1 MTSLKI
7 FIIKSLL
14 FLGQRT
20 FIGRGK
26 LRLLIIKIIE
36 IIILNNSIKNNIQ
49 KDFVVSILGV
59 PFFFIIDK
67 LIGYKLYFC
76 RNERKEIFFVK
87 KNTTDNTVFF
97 DIGANIGI
105 YTQMVASSFDK
116 IKNSTIIAIE
126 PDPLNCFRIKQ
137 NLGLLEKKIPNI
149 FNQVKIEECG
159 VGDSNKEMYLNKSY
173 GPANGHVIESYK
185 NNSIKI
191 KVKTLLEIIEV
202 NKISHITNLKID
214 IEGYEDKALLPFF
227 KNANKELYP
236 KNIVIEY
243 FLNRSILDYLKSIG
257 YKISFMNAS
266 NAILQ
271 LK

>member
-1 MTSLKI
+1 MT
-7 FIIKSLL
+7 FV
-14 FLGQRT
+14 
-20 FIGRGK
+20 GRGK

-36 IIILNNSIKNNIQ
+36 IIIFNNSIKNNIQ
-49 KDFVVSILGV
+49 KDFIVSILGV
-59 PFFFIIDK
+59 PFFFFLDK
-67 LIGYKLYFC
+67 SIGYKFYFC
-76 RNERKEIFFVK
+76 RSERKEIFFIK

-97 DIGANIGI
+97 DIGANMGI
-105 YTQMVASSFDK
+105 YTQFVASSFDK

-126 PDPLNCFRIKQ
+126 PDPLNCFRMKQ

-159 VGDSNKEMYLNKSY
+159 LGEINKEMYLTKNY
-173 GPANGHVIESYK
+173 GPANGRVIESYEK
-185 NNSIKI
+185 NSVKI
-191 KVKTLLEIIEV
+191 KVKTLLDIIEV

-214 IEGYEDKALLPFF
+214 IEGYEDKALLSFF

-243 FLNRSILDYLKSIG
+243 FLNRTILDYLKSIG
-257 YKISFMNAS
+257 YKISFINAS

>member
-1 MTSLKI
+1 MMSLRI
-7 FIIKSLL
+7 FIVKFFL

-26 LRLLIIKIIE
+26 LRALIIKIIR
-36 IIILNNSIKNNIQ
+36 IIIFKNSNENHIQ
-49 KDFVVSILGV
+49 KDFTVSILGV
-59 PFFFIIDK
+59 PFVFFLDK
-67 LIGYKLYFC
+67 SIGYKVYFC
-76 RNERKEIFFVK
+76 KSERKEIFFIK
-87 KNTTDNTVFF
+87 KNIIDNTVFF
-97 DIGANIGI
+97 DIGANMGI

-116 IKNSTIIAIE
+116 IKNSTIISIE

-137 NLGLLEKKIPNI
+137 NLSLLEKKIPNI
-149 FNQVKIEECG
+149 FNLVKIEECG
-159 VGDSNKEMYLNKSY
+159 VGLSNKEMYLNKSN
-173 GPANGHVIESYK
+173 GPANGFIIESYK
-185 NNSIKI
+185 KNSIKI

-202 NKISHITNLKID
+202 NKISHITCLKID

-227 KNANKELYP
+227 KNANKKLYP

-243 FLNRSILDYLKSIG
+243 FLNRSILDYLKTIG